1 MEKIVSKSKFKP
13 KALQY
18 FREIEK
24 TGQQIIITDHGKP
37 VLKIIPYS
45 ENTESIRRSLRNS
58 VKKFNNPTAPVG
70 VEDWEALR

>member
-1 MEKIVSKSKFKP
+1 MEKIISKSKFKP

-24 TGQQIIITDHGKP
+24 TGKQIIITDHGKP

-45 ENTESIRRSLRNS
+45 ENTESILRSLRNS
-58 VKKFNNPTAPVG
+58 IKKFDDPTEPVG
-70 VEDWEALR
+70 IEDWEALQ